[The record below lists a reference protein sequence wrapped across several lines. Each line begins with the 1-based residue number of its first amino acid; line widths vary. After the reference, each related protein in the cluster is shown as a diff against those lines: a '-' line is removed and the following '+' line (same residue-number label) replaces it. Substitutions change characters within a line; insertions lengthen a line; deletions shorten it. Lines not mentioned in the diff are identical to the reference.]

1 MRQPECDSWTGPRL
15 THPLSAWHCG
25 LGMRRVLCQTR
36 AMVSTL
42 AAVTSTMAAATYL
55 TGSLLQARRYRQ
67 NAQNPALRSD
77 VSARGDSSQAVI
89 LLSTCGALL
98 HGFSNQQIIWSSGYL
113 NLGLATSISLV
124 SWIMLVFVLTASFL
138 LPLRNLLVL
147 VQPLA
152 AAGALL
158 ALTAPAVPILPT
170 ASLSDPLI
178 WHIMIS
184 IVAYSILFMAAC
196 QSVLLAVLE
205 HRLKAKQTL
214 KFLKLLPPLQT
225 MESLLFGLLWTGII
239 ALTLAIGTGFVFLD
253 DMFEQRVVHHTV
265 LSLASW
271 VLYAALLAGHR
282 LLGWRGTTAVRWT
295 LIAFSLLL
303 LGYLGSK
310 FVIEVLLQG

>member
-1 MRQPECDSWTGPRL
+1 
-15 THPLSAWHCG
+15 
-25 LGMRRVLCQTR
+25 
-36 AMVSTL
+36 MVSTL
-42 AAVTSTMAAATYL
+42 AAVTSTLAAATYL

-67 NAQNPALRSD
+67 DAQSSGLGTDPNAKR
-77 VSARGDSSQAVI
+77 RSSQALI
-89 LLSTCGALL
+89 ALTIAGALL
-98 HGFSNQQIIWSSGYL
+98 HGFSNHQIIWSEGGL
-113 NLGLATSISLV
+113 NLGIATSVSLV
-124 SWIMLVFVLTASFL
+124 SWIMLVFVLVASFR
-138 LPLRNLLVL
+138 LPLKNLLVL
-147 VQPLA
+147 VLPLA

-158 ALTAPAVPILPT
+158 ALMAPDTPALPT

-196 QSVLLAVLE
+196 QSVLLAMLE

-214 KFLKLLPPLQT
+214 KLLKLLPPLQT
-225 MESLLFGLLWTGII
+225 MESLLFGLLWAGIT
-239 ALTLAIGTGFVFLD
+239 ALTLAIGTGFLFLD

-310 FVIEVLLQG
+310 FVIEVLLEG

>member
-1 MRQPECDSWTGPRL
+1 MARRRQNL
-15 THPLSAWHCG
+15 G
-25 LGMRRVLCQTR
+25 LRRVLCDTR

-42 AAVTSTMAAATYL
+42 AAVTSTLAAATYL
-55 TGSLLQARRYRQ
+55 TGSVLQARRFRQ
-67 NAQNPALRSD
+67 NAQ
-77 VSARGDSSQAVI
+77 SARTGGDAAASTASNQTLI
-89 LLSTCGALL
+89 LIAIVGALL
-98 HGFSNQQIIWSSGYL
+98 HGFSNFDVIWTDGGL
-113 NLGLATSISLV
+113 NLGITKSVSLV
-124 SWIMLVFVLTASFL
+124 AWIMLVFVLIASFR
-138 LPLRNLLVL
+138 LPLTNLLAL
-147 VQPLA
+147 ILPLA
-152 AAGALL
+152 AAGALTL
-158 ALTAPAVPILPT
+158 LLTPDDPVLPA

-205 HRLKAKQTL
+205 HRLKSKQTL
-214 KFLKLLPPLQT
+214 KLLRLLPPLQT
-225 MESLLFGLLWTGII
+225 MESLLFGLLWAGIT
-239 ALTLAIGTGFVFLD
+239 ALTLAIGSGFIFLD

-265 LSLASW
+265 LALASW

-310 FVIEVLLQG
+310 FVIEVLLEG

>member
-1 MRQPECDSWTGPRL
+1 
-15 THPLSAWHCG
+15 
-25 LGMRRVLCQTR
+25 
-36 AMVSTL
+36 MVSTL
-42 AAVTSTMAAATYL
+42 AAVTSTLAAATYI

-67 NAQNPALRSD
+67 NAQSTGLHTESNSQ
-77 VSARGDSSQAVI
+77 GNSSPTLI
-89 LLSTCGALL
+89 GLSIAGALL
-98 HGFSNQQIIWSSGYL
+98 HGFSNYQIIWSDGYL
-113 NLGLATSISLV
+113 NLGIATSISLV
-124 SWIMLVFVLTASFL
+124 SWIMLVFVLMASFR
-138 LPLRNLLVL
+138 LPLGNLLVL
-147 VQPLA
+147 ILPLA
-152 AAGALL
+152 ALGALL
-158 ALTAPAVPILPT
+158 ALVAPPDVTALPT

-214 KFLKLLPPLQT
+214 RFLRLLPPLQT

-239 ALTLAIGTGFVFLD
+239 ALTLAIGTGFLFLD

-265 LSLASW
+265 LALASW
-271 VLYAALLAGHR
+271 VLYAGLLTGHR
-282 LLGWRGTTAVRWT
+282 LFGWRGTTAVRWT

-310 FVIEVLLQG
+310 FVIEVLLEG